1 MMPER
6 QQHRAK
12 IITMA
17 TFVSVVQFCRS
28 ELFRVPHTFTAV
40 TTAIIATP
48 TAVERQRRH
57 GNYFRQVARERVRQ
71 RSNGAAG
78 NDQQ

>member
-1 MMPER
+1 
-6 QQHRAK
+6 
-12 IITMA
+12 MA

-48 TAVERQRRH
+48 TALDVRDDM
-57 GNYFRQVARERVRQ
+57 GTIIAR
-71 RSNGAAG
+71 
-78 NDQQ
+78 